1 MILAN
6 QRVIKLMSRPI
17 SCRNK
22 NVQIQAKKT
31 EMESLKIK
39 EEIYVFERLFN
50 AFIQQKK
57 FFEKIFKQTN
67 LEPWKHSERKW
78 LQNCLH

>member
-1 MILAN
+1 
-6 QRVIKLMSRPI
+6 MSRPI

-67 LEPWKHSERKW
+67 LEP
-78 LQNCLH
+78 